1 MPNYLTRKNMKEV
14 VKKLLYGPLAPI
26 VSILFQCI
34 SNIEYW
40 YFEQKWKKQGF
51 SMPDQEEIEFVRN
64 IWGQAREK

>member
-26 VSILFQCI
+26 ASILFQCI

-40 YFEQKWKKQGF
+40 YFEQKRG
-51 SMPDQEEIEFVRN
+51 IGVRYTKV
-64 IWGQAREK
+64 ELKVS